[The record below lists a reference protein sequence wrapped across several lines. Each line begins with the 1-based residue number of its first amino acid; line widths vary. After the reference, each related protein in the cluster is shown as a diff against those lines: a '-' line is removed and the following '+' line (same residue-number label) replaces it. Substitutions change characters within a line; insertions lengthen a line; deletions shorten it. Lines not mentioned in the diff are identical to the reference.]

1 MVTEKEKTITTL
13 KRRLLLNEHD
23 TAAQPKE
30 RNDTEEMKLMIQRN
44 QIMIETVLLRMEQL
58 RIQLGVPKP
67 QDLPRTL
74 ETKVSPLIDKQAN
87 NLLVNDNNLLR
98 AYNQLEGNNNVE
110 QHVKPI
116 QHANNQP
123 EYNNNRK
130 QHYNNQ
136 PLQNNKLTTNR
147 CRVHLVQE
155 NTRVQHTN
163 NQPAQDKMSQHDMNQ
178 QVQDNMR
185 VQHKKQPTDE

>member
-1 MVTEKEKTITTL
+1 
-13 KRRLLLNEHD
+13 
-23 TAAQPKE
+23 
-30 RNDTEEMKLMIQRN
+30 MKLMIQWN

-58 RIQLGVPKP
+58 SIQLGVPKP

-130 QHYNNQ
+130 QHSNNQ

-163 NQPAQDKMSQHDMNQ
+163 NQPAQEKMSQHDMNQ
-178 QVQDNMR
+178 
-185 VQHKKQPTDE
+185 

>member
-1 MVTEKEKTITTL
+1 
-13 KRRLLLNEHD
+13 
-23 TAAQPKE
+23 
-30 RNDTEEMKLMIQRN
+30 
-44 QIMIETVLLRMEQL
+44 MEQL
-58 RIQLGVPKP
+58 SIQLGVPKP

-130 QHYNNQ
+130 QHSNNQ
-136 PLQNNKLTTNR
+136 PLQNNKLTSTFGSR
-147 CRVHLVQE
+147 KYEGTTYQ
-155 NTRVQHTN
+155 
-163 NQPAQDKMSQHDMNQ
+163 
-178 QVQDNMR
+178 
-185 VQHKKQPTDE
+185 QPTGARKDVST